1 MSKTP
6 ARRSVHWWTWD
17 EYSALQP
24 GLADPF
30 GDWSAVGWKAAGRL
44 ALTAFVDGSHL
55 MEVPM
60 RRTLN
65 GQTVSV
71 TRRFEFPA
79 DEDTKR

>member
-6 ARRSVHWWTWD
+6 ARRSIHWWSWD
-17 EYSALQP
+17 EYCALHSD
-24 GLADPF
+24 L
-30 GDWSAVGWKAAGRL
+30 GDVFAEWKAGGWRAAGRI
-44 ALTAFVDGSHL
+44 ALTAFADGSHL

-65 GQTVSV
+65 GQTVSI

-79 DEDTKR
+79 EEASKR